1 VKFSF
6 DTADEISVSLWSKKA
21 GQGFEVEENEL
32 LVEYDEGNRRQ
43 YTSEYERLVL
53 DCIRGNQMMFVSTQ
67 EVAAMWK
74 VIDPIIEAWQKNLVP
89 LETYKPDT
97 QPIS

>member
-1 VKFSF
+1 
-6 DTADEISVSLWSKKA
+6 
-21 GQGFEVEENEL
+21 
-32 LVEYDEGNRRQ
+32 
-43 YTSEYERLVL
+43 
-53 DCIRGNQMMFVSTQ
+53 MMFVSTQ